1 MNNWYIVDQLAA
13 GRRADLDREAAG
25 GHRIHASCLAN
36 GGSIS
41 GNQSGEEPVSRR
53 TGSSFL
59 AELWSVLAV
68 LARRSRHPAAP
79 IAGPARLSALGE
91 DARP

>member
-1 MNNWYIVDQLAA
+1 MNNWYVVDQLAA

-25 GHRIHASCLAN
+25 GHRIHAARLAA

-41 GNQSGEEPVSRR
+41 GDQSGEEPGSRR
-53 TGSSFL
+53 PGSSFL

-68 LARRSRHPAAP
+68 LGRRSRHPVAP
-79 IAGPARLSALGE
+79 IAGPARVSAMGE

>member
-25 GHRIHASCLAN
+25 GHRIHASRLAA
-36 GGSIS
+36 GGSIL
-41 GNQSGEEPVSRR
+41 GDQSGEEPGSRR

-68 LARRSRHPAAP
+68 LGRRSRHPAAP
-79 IAGPARLSALGE
+79 ITRPVRASAMG
-91 DARP
+91 DNARP